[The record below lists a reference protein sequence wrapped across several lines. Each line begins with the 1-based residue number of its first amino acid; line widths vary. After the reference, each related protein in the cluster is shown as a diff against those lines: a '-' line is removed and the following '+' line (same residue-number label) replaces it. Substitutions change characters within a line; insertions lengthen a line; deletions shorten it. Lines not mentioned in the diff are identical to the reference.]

1 MNNKAGH
8 FHHPFGEPSMTK
20 KAEEAWRLGA
30 VKTALE
36 ALQTSVESPT
46 VFEY

>member
-1 MNNKAGH
+1 VNNKAGH

-20 KAEEAWRLGA
+20 EAEEAWRLGA
-30 VKTALE
+30 VKVALE
-36 ALQTSVESPT
+36 ALKTPVEAPT